1 MKVVLFCGGPRLSS
15 ARGALPKQLQPIHDR
30 PLLWH
35 VMKWFAHH
43 GHKEFIL
50 CLGQGG
56 QAIKDYF
63 LGYGA
68 WAPAPRLGLQPALGA
83 EERRHDDIDD
93 WSITFVDTGRLA
105 NSGQRL
111 LAVREHLRGDE
122 AFLASSAEQLT
133 DAPLDELVADFHA
146 RGKTASFLSVPPSQS
161 FHVAHLG
168 PDGEV
173 RGIVPVARAGF
184 WIDGGVFAL
193 RRAFLDELRDGEEL
207 AVEPFQR
214 LVRRGQLV
222 TWRHTGFWSRAD
234 TLEERQRLEAL
245 AAAGAAPWAVWR
257 RPSNRLRREL
267 RLGA

>member
-1 MKVVLFCGGPRLSS
+1 MKVVLFCGGPRL
-15 ARGALPKQLQPIHDR
+15 ATGRGALPKQLLPVGER

-50 CLGQGG
+50 CLGDGG

-68 WAPAPRLGLQPALGA
+68 WPGGEPMFGA

-93 WSITFVDTGRLA
+93 WSITFIDTGRLA
-105 NSGQRL
+105 NAGQRL
-111 LAVREHLRGDE
+111 LAVRDHLRGDE
-122 AFLASSAEQLT
+122 AFLASTVEQLT
-133 DAPLDELVADFHA
+133 DAPLDELVRDFLA
-146 RGKTASFLSVPPSQS
+146 RGKTASFLSVPPGQS
-161 FHVAHLG
+161 FHVTHLG

-184 WIDGGVFAL
+184 WINGGVFAF
-193 RRAFLDELRDGEEL
+193 RRAVFDEIRDGEEL
-207 AVEPFQR
+207 EVEPFQR
-214 LVRRGQLV
+214 LLRRGQLA
-222 TWRHTGFWSRAD
+222 TWRHTGFWSRVD
-234 TLEERQRLEAL
+234 TLEERQRLDEL
-245 AAAGAAPWAVWR
+245 ARSGAAPWALWR
-257 RPSNRLRREL
+257 RPNRLHRQL